1 MSLRAHLT
9 CVIAGGLIMAGCH
22 NPQPTGQANAGP
34 ASAAVSEPDE
44 PPAAPQTARPA
55 APPNVERQT
64 YEIVRQM
71 PHDRA
76 AFTQGLFFHDDVLF
90 ESTGR
95 YGESQVRKLNP
106 QTGDV
111 LAMADLPETVFGE
124 GSARWGDKMIVLT
137 WRSGAGFEIDMD
149 TLETTGGFSYPGEG
163 WGLTA
168 NEDGLIQSNGSDQL
182 LFLDPDTYKI
192 TKRLRVK
199 LNGTPLRNL
208 NELEWIEGE
217 IWANIWQADQ
227 IVRIDAQSGH
237 VLGVIDFTGL
247 FPLSEREV
255 PLDDVLNGIA
265 YDAATKRIFVTGKH
279 WPSLFEVRIVTP

>member
-1 MSLRAHLT
+1 MIRGALFICAIT
-9 CVIAGGLIMAGCH
+9 GVIAGCS
-22 NPQPTGQANAGP
+22 NPQSTGSANA
-34 ASAAVSEPDE
+34 AHTE
-44 PPAAPQTARPA
+44 PAASERPEPVAEAPA
-55 APPNVERQT
+55 AAAQNQPPLVERQS
-64 YEIVRQM
+64 YEIVRTI
-71 PHDRA
+71 PHDTA
-76 AFTQGLFFHDDVLF
+76 AFTQGLFFHDGVLF

-95 YGESQVRKLNP
+95 YGESQVRKLDP
-106 QTGDV
+106 QTGNV
-111 LAMADLPETVFGE
+111 LALADLPQTVFGE
-124 GSARWGDKMIVLT
+124 GSASWGNKMIVLT

-149 TLETTGGFSYPGEG
+149 TLETISGFSYPGEG
-163 WGLTA
+163 WGLTV
-168 NEDGLIQSNGSDQL
+168 NEENLIQSNGSDQL
-182 LFLDPDTYKI
+182 LFLDPDTYRI

-227 IVRIDAQSGH
+227 IVRIDPETGH
-237 VLGVIDFTGL
+237 VVGIIEFTGL